1 MAHEDRTPLAE
12 WLLRGFAA
20 LGLGTSVLLL
30 IEYLR
35 PAPTFCDDAAGCGVV
50 RASVYAQPLG
60 IPTPLFG
67 VLFFATTLALALVP
81 RAWGRRFL
89 VYTAAAG
96 AVGSIG
102 FLVIQAFVLHAWC
115 KYCVIADGSA
125 LALLALAIPLRGR
138 IPPALRPSGW
148 LAFGGTAAIAFAAPF
163 GVAMALHRGPDP
175 VVVPLPAVVAA
186 EQKPGVATIVEFL
199 DFQCPYCRKL
209 HHSLAPILAG
219 YGARVRVVRKMVP
232 LPAHVHAEE
241 AARAWCCAAD
251 AGKGDEMA
259 DALMSSDDL
268 TTAGCEK
275 LAVSLGL
282 DVDTYRACLQDSRTA
297 ERVSADFEAF
307 RAAGLRALPSF
318 WIGDERFVGVPE
330 ADAIR
335 GSIDRALVKAGKPT
349 PGRAG

>member
-1 MAHEDRTPLAE
+1 MSREDRTPFAE

-60 IPTPLFG
+60 IPTPTFG
-67 VLFFATTLALALVP
+67 VLFFTAALALALVP
-81 RAWGRRFL
+81 RPWGRRLL
-89 VYTAAAG
+89 VYAAVAG
-96 AVGSIG
+96 AVGAAG
-102 FLVIQAFVLHAWC
+102 FLAIQAFVLHAWC

-138 IPPALRPSGW
+138 IPPALRPVGW
-148 LAFGGTAAIAFAAPF
+148 LAFGGAAAVAFAAPF

-186 EQKPGVATIVEFL
+186 EQMPGVATIVEFI
-199 DFQCPYCRKL
+199 DFECPYCRRL
-209 HHSLAPILAG
+209 HRALAPILAG

-241 AARAWCCAAD
+241 AARAWCCAD
-251 AGKGDEMA
+251 DVGKGDEMA
-259 DALMSSDDL
+259 DALMSSEDL

-275 LAVSLGL
+275 LAMSLGL
-282 DVDTYRACLQDSRTA
+282 DLDTYRACLHDPRTA
-297 ERVSADFEAF
+297 ERISADFDSF
-307 RAAGLRALPSF
+307 RGAGLRALPSF
-318 WIGDERFVGVPE
+318 WIGQERFVGVPE
-330 ADAIR
+330 GSAIR
-335 GSIDRALVKAGKPT
+335 ASIDRALAKAG
-349 PGRAG
+349 GQGS